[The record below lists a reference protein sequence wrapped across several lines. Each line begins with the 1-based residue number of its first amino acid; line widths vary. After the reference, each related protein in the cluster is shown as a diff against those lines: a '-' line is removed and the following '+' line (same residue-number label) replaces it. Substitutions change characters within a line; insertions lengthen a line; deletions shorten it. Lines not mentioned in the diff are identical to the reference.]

1 MQFQS
6 ASQARA
12 ATEMHDRAL
21 DGTRKLVVRISDP
34 SRKQNRT
41 GALYDGRQVF
51 VTNVPWRATEE
62 EVTALFSKHGKVEK
76 VRIPLKVD
84 GTSKGMAYVVYT
96 TKASSAYIPSPR
108 NRLTGN
114 RKKQRPPSPSTRRN
128 SNREY

>member
-1 MQFQS
+1 
-6 ASQARA
+6 
-12 ATEMHDRAL
+12 MHDRAL

-84 GTSKGMAYVVYT
+84 GTALRTLGETFNSLVGA
-96 TKASSAYIPSPR
+96 A
-108 NRLTGN
+108 G
-114 RKKQRPPSPSTRRN
+114 RRHT
-128 SNREY
+128 